1 MKIDLNVLKQI
12 AQTYGVAP
20 VQMIPGAAHLI
31 QNKQSSQADDEGHQ
45 VLTSNGYTFNPADS
59 AYHSESQF
67 EDSDQMIYALPET
80 PKGPVYLWVWAGQL
94 ARILPGTD
102 KLKKW
107 IEGDFKYPDGKV
119 NKFIETYMEMTGQS
133 QGSPKPVSKG
143 AAKAEEPEDR
153 MTGPEPEIDDDPI
166 SGPVPDRSNVGEPP
180 NQADAI
186 IDKIM
191 RGAKIK
197 PGTKLSQQA
206 PIYLPADE
214 IIDLYH
220 KAKDMAKDDPSSG
233 KKLLDFIKT
242 LKPKPFT
249 ETIKKS
255 QLETLIREIV
265 RGIVKEGWQ
274 DSYVPGRDPIG
285 GYGKS
290 DPNEKW
296 VEDFANK
303 QWPDPMDIGKSG
315 QGLKWRIIKSK
326 KADSGEMVYQLGKTK
341 TVHLTK
347 FIIKRGK
354 NWYYLDEDPKTHTK
368 KWVKMSE
375 RPSKSS
381 QKPVEP
387 QEPELDE
394 MTGTAAVSPIMTPKA
409 FGKKK
414 LSTENDHFFDSRDW
428 SELASD
434 PNLAS
439 VCCGAQPLGQVDS
452 KANPPAGI
460 CSKCRN
466 NTTFEKNTEEEPL
479 NEMNTT
485 DGGTPGYQ
493 VPGMFSRKGGSKAG
507 VAGSAALGYQL
518 TKIGKQE
525 MERPADKL
533 LEGKTVKDGTP
544 ICKYCKKPLHYAGQI
559 ECHKCGKV
567 QEAKTKTK
575 VCPYCNMMAINGVWT
590 HEQGCPNSED
600 V

>member
-20 VQMIPGAAHLI
+20 VQMIPGAAQLI
-31 QNKQSSQADDEGHQ
+31 QGKQSSQADDEGHQ
-45 VLTSNGYTFNPADS
+45 VLTSNGYTFNPADR
-59 AYHSESQF
+59 AYHKESEF
-67 EDSDQMIYALPET
+67 EDEDQMIYAIPET
-80 PKGPVYLWVWAGQL
+80 PKGPIYLWVLAGQL
-94 ARILPGTD
+94 ARILPGPE

-133 QGSPKPVSKG
+133 KGSPKSAMAKG
-143 AAKAEEPEDR
+143 APEDR
-153 MTGPEPEIDDDPI
+153 MAGPEPEIEDEPM
-166 SGPVPDRSNVGEPP
+166 SGPVPDRSDVGEPP
-180 NQADAI
+180 SQADAI
-186 IDKIM
+186 INKIM
-191 RGAKIK
+191 LGAKIK
-197 PGTKLSQQA
+197 PGTKLSKQA
-206 PIYLPADE
+206 PIRLPADE
-214 IIDLYH
+214 IIDLYQ
-220 KAKDMAKDDPSSG
+220 KAKELAKEDPEEG

-242 LKPKPFT
+242 LKTTPFS
-249 ETIKKS
+249 ETIKRS
-255 QLETLIREIV
+255 QLESLIREIV
-265 RGIVKEGWQ
+265 KGIVKEGWQ

-341 TVHLTK
+341 TVHLSK
-347 FIIKRGK
+347 FIIKRGR
-354 NWYYLDEDPKTHTK
+354 NWYYLEQDPETKAK
-368 KWVKMSE
+368 KWVKMTE
-375 RPSKSS
+375 RPPKPSA
-381 QKPVEP
+381 KPVEP
-387 QEPELDE
+387 QEPEGPPVDE
-394 MTGTAAVSPIMTPKA
+394 MTGTAAVSPVMTPKA

-414 LSTENDHFFDSRDW
+414 MSVENARFFDSRDW

-434 PNLAS
+434 PSLSS
-439 VCCGAQPLGQVDS
+439 VCCGARPLGNVDS

-466 NTTFEKNTEEEPL
+466 HATFEKNTEEEPL
-479 NEMNTT
+479 TEMTTT
-485 DGGTPGYQ
+485 DGGTPGYM
-493 VPGMFSRKGGSKAG
+493 VPGAFSRKGGSKAG

-518 TKIGKQE
+518 TKIGKQD
-525 MERPADKL
+525 MERQGDKI
-533 LEGKTVKDGTP
+533 LEGKSVKDGTP
-544 ICKYCKKPLHYAGQI
+544 ICKHCKKPLHYAGQI

-575 VCPYCNMMAINGVWT
+575 TCPYCNMMAINGVWT
-590 HEQGCPNSED
+590 HEQGCPNSKD